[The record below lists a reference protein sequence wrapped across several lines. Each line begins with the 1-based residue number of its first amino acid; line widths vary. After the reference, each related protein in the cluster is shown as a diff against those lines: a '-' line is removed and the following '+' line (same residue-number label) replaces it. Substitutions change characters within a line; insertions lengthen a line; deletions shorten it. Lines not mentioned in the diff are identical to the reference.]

1 MQGSASFDKNQFLF
15 EAARA
20 SGDFPTMPSRQAVLG
35 MEHASFYYGSDKVF
49 EDVSFLLDD
58 ARTAL
63 VGENGAGKSTLLK
76 CLTGALDLN
85 AGQIIRS
92 RGLRVGTVPQDVPE
106 ALAPLTVREVL
117 QQSLARVGQ
126 DDDWWR
132 LDVLA
137 EEIGIAPDILDK
149 KFGALSGGWQRL
161 MLIAGAAKLEEPDIL
176 ILDEPTNHLDLAN
189 INTLERWLTAE
200 FEIPMLIV
208 SHDREILDR
217 VTERTLFLRS
227 DGVHAFKTRFSVA
240 REELLRR
247 DATAAARARLE
258 QKEIERLEQA
268 AARYKVWA
276 VKNPDLNKRKA
287 AVETRIARIEADR
300 TQSYVARERRLELAD
315 GDIDARVALRLANL
329 EVKTPDGRKLIGID
343 RLTVAAGDR
352 IALLGA
358 NGAGKSTFLSALAAA
373 YDPAREH
380 YDGTAPVRFNPSSRL
395 VYFDQTMRDLPVKTA
410 ILDYVVEAEGV
421 TEKNA
426 VRLLAQAGF
435 SFARIQEPIGV
446 LSHGER
452 ARLVFLKM
460 KLLRPNFYLLD
471 EPTNHLD
478 IEGQEDLEDQ
488 LEGSDVSCL
497 FVSHDR
503 FFTRTAATRFLEIR
517 TGRLVE
523 IDDPDAFFDAQ
534 T

>member
-1 MQGSASFDKNQFLF
+1 M
-15 EAARA
+15 AARH
-20 SGDFPTMPSRQAVLG
+20 AVLG
-35 MEHASFYYGSDKVF
+35 MEHASFYYGSARVF
-49 EDVSFLLDD
+49 RDISFLLDD

-76 CLTGALDLN
+76 CLTGTLELN
-85 AGQIIRS
+85 GGKVIRS
-92 RGLRVGTVPQDVPE
+92 RGLRVGSVPQDVPE
-106 ALAPLTVREVL
+106 GLADRTVREVL
-117 QQSLARVGQ
+117 HESLMRVGQ

-132 LDVLA
+132 IDVLVD
-137 EEIGIAPDILDK
+137 EIGVEPEILDK
-149 KFGALSGGWQRL
+149 RFGELSGGWQRL
-161 MLIAGAAKLEEPDIL
+161 MLIAAAAKIEEPDIL

-189 INTLERWLTAE
+189 INTLERWLTVE
-200 FEIPMLIV
+200 FDIPMLIV

-258 QKEIERLEQA
+258 EKEIKRLEQA

-276 VKNPDLNKRKA
+276 VKNPDLNKRKN
-287 AVETRIARIEADR
+287 AVETRIARIESER
-300 TQSYVARERRLELAD
+300 TQTYVSRERRLELSD
-315 GDIDARVALRLANL
+315 GDIDAKVALRLANL
-329 EVKTPDGRKLIGID
+329 EVKTPDGRKLIAID
-343 RLTVAAGDR
+343 RLTIAAGDR
-352 IALLGA
+352 IALLGV
-358 NGAGKSTFLSALAAA
+358 NGAGKSTLLSAIATA

-380 YDGTAPVRFNPSSRL
+380 YDGQAPVRFNPSCRL
-395 VYFDQTMRDLPVKTA
+395 VYFDQSMRDLPVDEA
-410 ILDYVVEAEGV
+410 ILDFVSEADGV
-421 TEKNA
+421 NEKDA
-426 VRLLAQAGF
+426 VRVLAQAGF
-435 SFARIQEPIGV
+435 AFAKIQEPIGV

-478 IEGQEDLEDQ
+478 IEGQEDLEEQ
-488 LEGSDVSCL
+488 LERSDVSCV

-503 FFTRTAATRFLEIR
+503 FFTRTAATRFIEIR
-517 TGRLVE
+517 RGRLAE

-534 T
+534 TDAAA